1 MSHTV
6 LCVVDF
12 DNYPETV
19 LSRAAQIA
27 KLHDCK
33 LQVLVS
39 DPQPSFFGES
49 FVFPLEAQM
58 IADDLQAMRDGVLK
72 MLQKSVADAG
82 VEFTL
87 DISRERDVAGI
98 IRHTAADIDP
108 RFVVKGTHLHTPSER
123 ASFADTDWELIRQL
137 RHPFWIVKPQSWNDP
152 PLIIAAVDPTHKDDK
167 AATLDRMI
175 VKTGQVIAEKFG
187 GKLQLLHIYQRLEE
201 VGSRVAW
208 SFKPEKLPV
217 EELDAKIRA
226 AHHEAL
232 MALAKVS
239 DVPEKDVFQ
248 LPGRTHELL
257 PAVVR
262 EHGANLVVMGAL
274 ARSALKQRLVGS
286 TAARVLDHLTS
297 DVLVVHTG

>member
-19 LSRAAQIA
+19 LRRAAQIA

-39 DPQPSFFGES
+39 DPQPTFFGES

-58 IADDLQAMRDGVLK
+58 VADDMQAMREGVMK
-72 MLQKSVADAG
+72 MLEKIASDAG
-82 VEFTL
+82 VEASL

-98 IRHTAADIDP
+98 VRHTAADIDP
-108 RFVVKGTHLHTPSER
+108 RFVIKGTHLHTPSER
-123 ASFADTDWELIRQL
+123 ASFADADWQLIREL
-137 RHPFWIVKPQSWNDP
+137 RYPLWIVKPQEWQDS
-152 PLIIAAVDPTHKDDK
+152 PLVIAAVDPTHKEDK

-175 VKTGQVIAEKFG
+175 VKTGRSIAEKFG

-201 VGSRVAW
+201 IGSRVAW
-208 SFKPEKLPV
+208 RFKPDKLPV
-217 EELDAKIRA
+217 DELDDKIRA
-226 AHHEAL
+226 AHREAL
-232 MALAKVS
+232 MALAKNS

-274 ARSALKQRLVGS
+274 ARSALKQRIVGS
-286 TAARVLDHLTS
+286 TAARVLDHLTC
-297 DVLVVHTG
+297 DVLVVHTE

>member
-19 LSRAAQIA
+19 LNRAARIA

-72 MLQKSVADAG
+72 MLQKSAADAG

-137 RHPFWIVKPQSWNDP
+137 RYPLWIVKPQPWNDA

-208 SFKPEKLPV
+208 SFKPDKLPV

-286 TAARVLDHLTS
+286 TAARVLDHLTC

>member
-1 MSHTV
+1 
-6 LCVVDF
+6 
-12 DNYPETV
+12 
-19 LSRAAQIA
+19 
-27 KLHDCK
+27 
-33 LQVLVS
+33 
-39 DPQPSFFGES
+39 
-49 FVFPLEAQM
+49 
-58 IADDLQAMRDGVLK
+58 
-72 MLQKSVADAG
+72 MLQKSAADAG

-137 RHPFWIVKPQSWNDP
+137 RYPLWIVKPQPWNDA

-208 SFKPEKLPV
+208 SFKPDKLPV

-286 TAARVLDHLTS
+286 TAARVLDHLTC